1 MMLWWVQNGED
12 DKPGWSLALPLFRQ
26 SLVHVDRAKLDHCD
40 IERRLAHSRAGL
52 WGAVEVQVFKWR
64 IVQGNVGILRNYS
77 SHTAAIKQVPWA
89 LD

>member
-1 MMLWWVQNGED
+1 
-12 DKPGWSLALPLFRQ
+12 
-26 SLVHVDRAKLDHCD
+26 
-40 IERRLAHSRAGL
+40 
-52 WGAVEVQVFKWR
+52 VEVQVFKWR